1 MAESDGQGTGHGAG
15 QGTGHGAGQGAAQA
29 SHSTSRSRP
38 GQRRVTQWMRD
49 YVRLPGIPDE
59 YIAQDG
65 APRAVWTRFFEA
77 FATLSPADIERRFGA
92 ADRHLREAG
101 VTYRAPGESAERLW
115 PLSHLPLLI
124 DESEWQQLSAGI
136 AQRAELLER
145 VLRDLYGEGRLV
157 AEGAIPAAAIA
168 GSSEYLRPV
177 CGLKPPGGRYLSLY
191 AADVGR
197 GPDGRWWVLGDRTQA
212 PSGAG
217 YALENRLVLSRAF
230 ASLYKSMNV
239 ERVAPFFEAF
249 RDSLRAGADRDEPR
263 IGVLTPGS
271 FSETYFEHATLARY
285 LGFLLVE
292 GDDLAVSGDRIYIR
306 TVAGLKRLDVLL
318 RRVDSNSLDPLELDA
333 SSHLGVPGLIDVL
346 RKDGAVV
353 ANMPGSGVLEAR
365 ALLGF
370 LPSLSRRFFGEDL
383 KMPHIATW
391 WCGQKA
397 AREEVLSRLDELA
410 IEGAYGPGVPGFA
423 SHGPVIAS
431 ELSAAERGRLV
442 DLINER
448 GIDFVGQELVRLSTM
463 PVWDQGRITPRPFV
477 LRVFAAATADGGWT
491 IMPGGFCRIAEKL
504 DARAV
509 SMGDGARAA
518 DVWVVSDKEVS
529 TRTLLPATDTVRIRR
544 IAGVLP
550 SRAADNLFWLGR
562 YLERA
567 EATLRLVRALGTL
580 QRDPGKGSS
589 GLTQSAERIQRMLVA
604 WGAVSQASRT
614 QAARVA
620 AEALQGEERFGSA
633 LSLVRSAQRAATSLR
648 ERLSPDAWQVI
659 TEMTGRLAEEV
670 DDDDGVVS
678 AAELTLQELASFAG
692 LSQENMNRAAGWR
705 FLKMGHRVERAINT
719 ARFARQ
725 FAYDEA
731 SGEDLD
737 VLLTLV
743 DCQITYRSRYLVGPV
758 LAPVRDLV
766 VLDSYN
772 PRSVAFQVEDLN
784 GHIASL
790 PALKESGL
798 IERPQRL
805 AVALQAMLTTAEA
818 GALDTKTLFAL
829 EQDLLGLADA
839 IGSHYFPHGPNASR
853 PEKLTGLA

>member
-1 MAESDGQGTGHGAG
+1 MAGHAG
-15 QGTGHGAGQGAAQA
+15 QGSGQGNGQGG
-29 SHSTSRSRP
+29 SQGNKVRP
-38 GQRRVTQWMRD
+38 GNRRVAQWTRG
-49 YVRLPGIPDE
+49 YARLPGIPDE
-59 YIAQDG
+59 YIAQDD
-65 APRAVWTRFFEA
+65 APREVWTRFFDA
-77 FATLSPADIERRFGA
+77 FAELTPGDIERRFGS

-101 VTYRAPGESAERLW
+101 VSHRAPGETADRMW

-124 DESEWQQLSAGI
+124 DEAEWQQLTAGI
-136 AQRAELLER
+136 VQRAQLLEL
-145 VLRDLYGEGRLV
+145 VLSDLYGEGRLV

-168 GSSEYLRPV
+168 GSTEYLRAV
-177 CGLKPPGGRYLSLY
+177 CGVKPPGGKYLNLY

-230 ASLYKSMNV
+230 TSLYKSMNV

-249 RDSLRAGADRDEPR
+249 RDALRASADRDEPR
-263 IGVLTPGS
+263 IGLLTPGQ

-292 GDDLAVSGDRIYIR
+292 GDDLAVSGDRIHIR

-318 RRVDSNSLDPLELDA
+318 RRVDSNFLDPLELDA
-333 SSHLGVPGLIDVL
+333 SSQLGVPGLIDVI
-346 RKDGAVV
+346 RKNGVVV
-353 ANMPGSGVLEAR
+353 ANMPGSGVMEAR

-391 WCGQKA
+391 WCGQKS
-397 AREEVLSRLDELA
+397 AREEVLSRLDEIA
-410 IEGAYGPGVPGFA
+410 IEGAYGRDVPGFGR
-423 SHGPVIAS
+423 GPVLAG
-431 ELSAAERGRLV
+431 ELSASERERLEGAIG
-442 DLINER
+442 DR
-448 GIDFVGQELVRLSTM
+448 GIDYVGQELVRLSTT

-477 LRVFAAATADGGWT
+477 LRVFAAATPDGWT
-491 IMPGGFCRIAEKL
+491 IMPGGFCRIADQP

-518 DVWVVSDKEVS
+518 DVWVVSDKAVS
-529 TRTLLPATDTVRIRR
+529 TATLLPSGDNVRIRR
-544 IAGVLP
+544 IAGWVP

-567 EATLRLVRALGTL
+567 EATLRLVRALGT
-580 QRDPGKGSS
+580 QRDPGKGPSTVLHS
-589 GLTQSAERIQRMLVA
+589 VERIQRLLVT
-604 WGAVSQASRT
+604 WGATSQASRA
-614 QAARVA
+614 QPAKVA
-620 AEALQGEERFGSA
+620 TEALQAEDKFGSA
-633 LSLVRSAQRAATSLR
+633 LSLVRSAQRTATSLR

-659 TEMTGRLAEEV
+659 TEMAERLAQEV

-692 LSQENMNRAAGWR
+692 LAQENMNRAAGWR
-705 FLKMGHRVERAINT
+705 FLEMGRRAERAINT
-719 ARFARQ
+719 TRFARQ

-731 SGEDLD
+731 GGEDLD

-743 DCQITYRSRYLVGPV
+743 DCQITYRSRYLVGPL

-766 VLDSYN
+766 VLDPYN
-772 PRSVAFQVEDLN
+772 PRSVAFQVSALN
-784 GHIASL
+784 DHVASL
-790 PALKESGL
+790 PSLKEGGL

-805 AVALQAMLTTAEA
+805 AVALQATLTTSEA
-818 GALDTKTLFAL
+818 ASLDTKTLFAL
-829 EQDLLGLADA
+829 EQDLLNLADA
-839 IGSHYFPHGPNASR
+839 VGSHYFPHGPNATR

>member
-1 MAESDGQGTGHGAG
+1 MAD
-15 QGTGHGAGQGAAQA
+15 GAGQGASEGSGSPA
-29 SHSTSRSRP
+29 SRTRP
-38 GQRRVTQWMRD
+38 GHRRVAQWTRD

-59 YIAQDG
+59 YIAQNG
-65 APRAVWTRFFEA
+65 TPREVWSRFFDA
-77 FATLSPADIERRFGA
+77 FAALAPADIERRFGA

-101 VTYRAPGESAERLW
+101 VSYRAPGESAERLW

-124 DESEWQQLSAGI
+124 DEAEWQQLAAGI
-136 AQRAELLER
+136 VQRAELLEL
-145 VLRDLYGEGRLV
+145 VLRDIYGEGKLI
-157 AEGAIPAAAIA
+157 AGGAIPAAAIA
-168 GSSEYLRPV
+168 GSAEYLRPV
-177 CGLKPPGGRYLSLY
+177 CGIKPPGGRYLSLY

-249 RDSLRAGADRDEPR
+249 RDALRASADRDEPR
-263 IGVLTPGS
+263 IGVLTPGA

-292 GDDLAVSGDRIYIR
+292 GDDLAVSGDRIHIR

-318 RRVDSNSLDPLELDA
+318 RRVDSNFLDPLELDA

-346 RKDGAVV
+346 RKNGVVV

-370 LPSLSRRFFGEDL
+370 LPSLCRRFFGEEL

-397 AREEVLSRLDELA
+397 AREEVLSRLDEVA
-410 IEGAYGPGVPGFA
+410 IEGAYGQSVPGFQ
-423 SHGPVIAS
+423 SHGPVLAG
-431 ELSAAERGRLV
+431 ELSATERERLRAA
-442 DLINER
+442 INER
-448 GIDFVGQELVRLSTM
+448 GIDYVGQELVRLSTM

-477 LRVFAAATADGGWT
+477 LRVFAAATPRGWT
-491 IMPGGFCRIAEKL
+491 LMPGGFCRIAEQP

-518 DVWVVSDKEVS
+518 DVWVVSDKQVAA
-529 TRTLLPATDTVRIRR
+529 RTLLPASDSVRIRR

-567 EATLRLVRALGTL
+567 EATLRLVRALGVQ
-580 QRDPGKGSS
+580 QRDAVKGSPS
-589 GLTQSAERIQRMLVA
+589 QMHAVERIQRLLVT
-604 WGAVSQASRT
+604 WGAASQASRT
-614 QAARVA
+614 QPAKVI
-620 AEALQGEERFGSA
+620 AEALQSEEQFGSA
-633 LSLVRSAQRAATSLR
+633 LSLVRSAQRTATSLR

-659 TEMTGRLAEEV
+659 TEMTERLGHEV
-670 DDDDGVVS
+670 EDDDGVVS

-692 LSQENMNRAAGWR
+692 LAQENMNRAAGWR
-705 FLKMGHRVERAINT
+705 FLEMGRRAERAINT
-719 ARFARQ
+719 TRFARQ
-725 FAYDEA
+725 FAYDDAEA
-731 SGEDLD
+731 EDLD
-737 VLLTLV
+737 ILLTLV
-743 DCQITYRSRYLVGPV
+743 DCQITYRSRYLFGPI

-766 VLDSYN
+766 VLDPYN
-772 PRSVAFQVEDLN
+772 PRSVAFQVQALTE
-784 GHIASL
+784 HILSL
-790 PALKESGL
+790 PALRESGL

-805 AVALQAMLTTAEA
+805 AVAAQAMLTTAEA
-818 GALDTKTLFAL
+818 ASLDTKTLFAL
-829 EQDLLGLADA
+829 EQDLLNLADA
-839 IGSHYFPHGPNASR
+839 IGLHYFPHGPNASR

>member
-1 MAESDGQGTGHGAG
+1 MAG
-15 QGTGHGAGQGAAQA
+15 QAGEGATQGSKTRPAHRRAA
-29 SHSTSRSRP
+29 
-38 GQRRVTQWMRD
+38 QWMRD
-49 YVRLPGIPDE
+49 YVRLPETPDE
-59 YIAQDG
+59 FVAQDG
-65 APRAVWTRFFEA
+65 SPRAVWTRFFDA
-77 FATLSPADIERRFGA
+77 FANLSPADIERRFGA

-101 VTYRAPGESAERLW
+101 VTYRAPGESADRLW

-124 DESEWQQLSAGI
+124 GEADWQQLSAGV
-136 AQRAELLER
+136 AQRAQLLEL

-157 AEGAIPAAAIA
+157 ADGAIPAAAIA
-168 GSSEYLRPV
+168 GSAEYLRPV
-177 CGLKPPGGRYLSLY
+177 CGIKPPGGRYLNLY

-249 RDSLRAGADRDEPR
+249 RDALRASADRDEPR
-263 IGVLTPGS
+263 IGLLTPGS

-292 GDDLAVSGDRIYIR
+292 GDDLAVSGDRIHIR

-318 RRVDSNSLDPLELDA
+318 RRVDSNFLDPLELD
-333 SSHLGVPGLIDVL
+333 SSSRLGVPGLIDVL
-346 RKDGAVV
+346 RKNGVV
-353 ANMPGSGVLEAR
+353 IANMPGSGVLEAR

-370 LPSLSRRFFGEDL
+370 LPSLSRRFLSEDL

-397 AREEVLSRLDELA
+397 AREEVLSRLDEIA
-410 IEGAYGPGVPGFA
+410 IEGAYGRNVPGFQ
-423 SHGPVIAS
+423 SNGPVLAGELPPS
-431 ELSAAERGRLV
+431 ERDRLKAA
-442 DLINER
+442 INER

-463 PVWDQGRITPRPFV
+463 PVWEQGRITPRPFV
-477 LRVFAAATADGGWT
+477 LRVFAAATPQGWT
-491 IMPGGFCRIAEKL
+491 VMPGGFCRIAEQL

-518 DVWVVSDKEVS
+518 DVWVISDKEVS
-529 TRTLLPATDTVRIRR
+529 TATLLPTMDTVRIRR
-544 IAGVLP
+544 IAGVVP

-567 EATLRLVRALGTL
+567 EATLRLIRALGTPT
-580 QRDPGKGSS
+580 RDPGKGLSTALHS
-589 GLTQSAERIQRMLVA
+589 LERIQRLLVT
-604 WGAVSQASRT
+604 WGATSL
-614 QAARVA
+614 AARSQPAKVA
-620 AEALQGEERFGSA
+620 AEALQSPERFGSA
-633 LSLVRSAQRAATSLR
+633 LSLVRAAQRTATSLR

-659 TEMTGRLAEEV
+659 TEMVERLGQEV
-670 DDDDGVVS
+670 EDDDGVVS

-692 LSQENMNRAAGWR
+692 LAQENMNRAAGWR
-705 FLKMGHRVERAINT
+705 FLDMGRRAERAVNT
-719 ARFARQ
+719 VRFARQ
-725 FAYDEA
+725 FAYDDA
-731 SGEDLD
+731 GDEDLD

-743 DCQITYRSRYLVGPV
+743 DCQITYRSRYLVGPS
-758 LAPVRDLV
+758 LAPVRDLA
-766 VLDSYN
+766 VLDPYN
-772 PRSVAFQVEDLN
+772 PRSVAFQVSALN
-784 GHIASL
+784 DHIAAL
-790 PALKESGL
+790 PSLKEHGL

-805 AVALQAMLTTAEA
+805 AVALQATLATAEA
-818 GALDTKTLFAL
+818 ETLEVKTLFSL
-829 EQDLLGLADA
+829 EQDLLTLADA
-839 IGSHYFPHGPNASR
+839 IGLHYFPHGPNASR

>member
-1 MAESDGQGTGHGAG
+1 MAGHPGHGSN
-15 QGTGHGAGQGAAQA
+15 QG
-29 SHSTSRSRP
+29 SKVRP
-38 GQRRVTQWMRD
+38 GNRKAVQWARD

-65 APRAVWTRFFEA
+65 APREVWTRFFDA
-77 FATLSPADIERRFGA
+77 FAALTPADIERRFGS

-101 VTYRAPGESAERLW
+101 VTYRAPGEAAERVW

-124 DESEWQQLSAGI
+124 DETEWQQLTAGI
-136 AQRAELLER
+136 VQRAELLEL
-145 VLRDLYGEGRLV
+145 VLGDLYGEGRLV
-157 AEGAIPAAAIA
+157 AEGAIPAAAVA

-177 CGLKPPGGRYLSLY
+177 CGIKPPGGRYLNLY

-230 ASLYKSMNV
+230 ATLYKSMNV

-249 RDSLRAGADRDEPR
+249 RDSLRASADRDEPR
-263 IGVLTPGS
+263 IGLLTPGA

-292 GDDLAVSGDRIYIR
+292 GDDLAVSGDRVHIR

-318 RRVDSNSLDPLELDA
+318 RRVDSNSLDPLEFDA
-333 SSHLGVPGLIDVL
+333 SSQLGVPGLIDVL
-346 RKDGAVV
+346 RKNGVVV
-353 ANMPGSGVLEAR
+353 ANMPGSGVMEAR

-370 LPSLSRRFFGEDL
+370 LPSLSRRFLGEDL
-383 KMPHIATW
+383 KMPHTATW

-397 AREEVLSRLDELA
+397 AREEVLSRLDEFA
-410 IEGAYGPGVPGFA
+410 IEGAYGRGVPGFPGR
-423 SHGPVIAS
+423 GPVLAS
-431 ELSAAERGRLV
+431 ELSPSERERLKTA
-442 DLINER
+442 INDR
-448 GIDFVGQELVRLSTM
+448 GIDYVGQELVRLSTT
-463 PVWDQGRITPRPFV
+463 PVWENGRITPRPFV
-477 LRVFAAATADGGWT
+477 LRVFAAATPGGWT
-491 IMPGGFCRIAEKL
+491 IMPGGFCRIADQL

-518 DVWVVSDKEVS
+518 DVWVVSDKAVS
-529 TRTLLPATDTVRIRR
+529 TVTLLPAVDTVRIRR
-544 IAGVLP
+544 IAGVVP

-567 EATLRLVRALGTL
+567 EATLRLIRAIGT
-580 QRDPGKGSS
+580 QRDAGKGSS
-589 GLTQSAERIQRMLVA
+589 AVPHSVERIQRLLVT
-604 WGAVSQASRT
+604 WGATSQATRA
-614 QAARVA
+614 QPAKIA
-620 AEALQGEERFGSA
+620 AEALQSEDKFGSA
-633 LSLVRSAQRAATSLR
+633 LSLLRTAQRTATSLR

-659 TEMTGRLAEEV
+659 TEMTDRLAVEV
-670 DDDDGVVS
+670 DDDEGVIS

-692 LSQENMNRAAGWR
+692 LAQENMNRAAGWR
-705 FLKMGHRVERAINT
+705 FLEMGRRAERAINT
-719 ARFARQ
+719 VRFARQ

-731 SGEDLD
+731 GGEDLD
-737 VLLTLV
+737 ILLTLV
-743 DCQITYRSRYLVGPV
+743 DCQITYRSRYLVGPA

-766 VLDSYN
+766 VLDPYN
-772 PRSVAFQVEDLN
+772 PRSVAFQVSALN
-784 GHIASL
+784 DHIGSL
-790 PALKESGL
+790 PVLSEGGL
-798 IERPQRL
+798 IERPHRL

-818 GALDTKTLFAL
+818 AELDLKTLFAL
-829 EQDLLGLADA
+829 EQDLLNLADA

>member
-1 MAESDGQGTGHGAG
+1 MAESTGEGLSP
-15 QGTGHGAGQGAAQA
+15 GAGQGASQANAQA
-29 SHSTSRSRP
+29 AKVRSA
-38 GQRRVTQWMRD
+38 QRRAGQWARD
-49 YVRLPGIPDE
+49 YVRLQGIPDE
-59 YIAQDG
+59 FIAEDG
-65 APRAVWTRFFEA
+65 TPRAVWTRFLEA
-77 FATLSPADIERRFGA
+77 FAALSPVEIERRFAA

-101 VTYRAPGESAERLW
+101 VSYRAPGETVEQTW

-124 DESEWQQLSAGI
+124 DEAEWQQLSAGI
-136 AQRAELLER
+136 AQRAQLLELL
-145 VLRDLYGEGRLV
+145 LRDLYGEGRLV

-168 GSSEYLRPV
+168 GSPEYLRQV
-177 CGLKPPGGRYLSLY
+177 CGIKPPGGRYLGLY

-249 RDSLRAGADRDEPR
+249 RDALRGSADRDEPR

-292 GDDLAVSGDRIYIR
+292 GDDLAVSGDRVYIR

-318 RRVDSNSLDPLELDA
+318 RRVDSNSLDPLELEAA
-333 SSHLGVPGLIDVL
+333 SRLGVPGLIDVV
-346 RKDGAVV
+346 RKNGVVV
-353 ANMPGSGVLEAR
+353 ANMPGSGVIEAR

-370 LPSLSRRFFGEDL
+370 LPSLATHVLGEDL

-397 AREEVLSRLDELA
+397 AREEVLSRLDDFA
-410 IEGAYGPGVPGFA
+410 IEGAYRHGVPGFDR
-423 SHGPVIAS
+423 HGPVLPG
-431 ELSAAERGRLV
+431 ELSESERARLKAAI
-442 DLINER
+442 DER
-448 GIDFVGQELVRLSTM
+448 GIDFVGQELVHLSTT
-463 PVWDQGRITPRPFV
+463 PVWDNGRITPRPFV
-477 LRVFAAATADGGWT
+477 LRVFAAATQHGWT
-491 IMPGGFCRIAEKL
+491 IMPGGFCRIAERA

-509 SMGDGARAA
+509 TMGAGARAA
-518 DVWVVSDKEVS
+518 DVSVVADRAVS
-529 TRTLLPATDTVRIRR
+529 ARTLLPGSDAVRIRR

-567 EATLRLVRALGTL
+567 EATLRMIRTLGAQ
-580 QRDPGKGSS
+580 QRDLGKGAP
-589 GLTQSAERIQRMLVA
+589 GLVQAAERIQRLLVA
-604 WGAVSQASRT
+604 WGAASQTSRT
-614 QAARVA
+614 QAARVV
-620 AEALQGEERFGSA
+620 AEALQAADRFGSA
-633 LSLVRSAQRAATSLR
+633 LSLLRSAQRTATSLR

-659 TEMTGRLAEEV
+659 TEMTARLAEEV
-670 DDDDGVVS
+670 EDDDGVVS

-692 LSQENMNRAAGWR
+692 LAQENMNRAAGWR
-705 FLKMGHRVERAINT
+705 FLEMGRRAERAINT
-719 ARFARQ
+719 VRFARQ
-725 FAYDEA
+725 FAHDEA
-731 SGEDLD
+731 GGEDLD
-737 VLLTLV
+737 TLLTLV
-743 DCQITYRSRYLVGPV
+743 DCQITYRSRYLVGPL

-766 VLDSYN
+766 VLDPYN
-772 PRSVAFQVEDLN
+772 PRSVAFQVLALN
-784 GHIASL
+784 DHIASL
-790 PALKESGL
+790 PTLKEGGL

-805 AVALQAMLTTAEA
+805 AVALQAALTTAEA
-818 GALDTKTLFAL
+818 AALDVKTLFSF
-829 EQDLLGLADA
+829 EQDLLNLSDA